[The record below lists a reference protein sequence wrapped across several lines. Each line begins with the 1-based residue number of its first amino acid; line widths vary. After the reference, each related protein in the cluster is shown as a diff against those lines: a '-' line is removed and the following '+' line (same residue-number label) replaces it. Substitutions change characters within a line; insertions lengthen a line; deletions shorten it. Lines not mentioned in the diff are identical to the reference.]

1 MEVYKVE
8 EKGFEEFRWV
18 KGNLSKCLMGR
29 RLLGR
34 LWKTF
39 GRLIWK
45 TFSVIQL
52 PTDME
57 VITPVDLEQGLLID
71 QFLQIFDT
79 IHPRDTSSVWNLGL
93 HTMNISARKATW
105 ISLKMRLIV
114 FWNLQLNTESIWK
127 SNHGICCKAVTFLTE
142 GICRNI
148 MVNYWKSPVE
158 MMTVFENIKNCHI
171 FHLNTISQWEV
182 SINCSNQ

>member
-1 MEVYKVE
+1 
-8 EKGFEEFRWV
+8 
-18 KGNLSKCLMGR
+18 MGR

-79 IHPRDTSSVWNLGL
+79 IHPRDTSSV
-93 HTMNISARKATW
+93 
-105 ISLKMRLIV
+105 
-114 FWNLQLNTESIWK
+114 
-127 SNHGICCKAVTFLTE
+127 
-142 GICRNI
+142 
-148 MVNYWKSPVE
+148 
-158 MMTVFENIKNCHI
+158 
-171 FHLNTISQWEV
+171 
-182 SINCSNQ
+182 